1 MRRRELLRSLGVVGT
16 ALALGCEPQPA
27 TRTPAPDAS
36 AAAASPGRLPASG
49 PRFNVKDH
57 GATGDGSS
65 DDAAAI
71 AKAIAAA
78 IAAGPGATVFFPQG
92 RYLLRSTQRAQI
104 KTPYPAVA
112 GLSDLWAQRDA
123 HVLVQGARGL
133 TLLGDPG
140 AVLVMTS
147 YPAAG
152 VLLERCADVTLR
164 QFAIDWDPLPF
175 TQGTIVALDPS
186 AGTLD
191 LRTDA
196 NFPLPTEERFRVAT
210 QAFGSVR
217 GPRSPDVVKATAGF
231 SGDVSLLSMAGI
243 TRVGPDL
250 FRLPVVAAHLRGI
263 ASGDRFV
270 LPARTNGNGW
280 AIGHFFTERCT
291 LDRVTVHSSPTVAFM
306 AQHNEA
312 LTFRECVIEPLP
324 GSGRLLST
332 NADGIHCKYDRRGPL
347 VERCRFSGM
356 HDDGFTFH
364 SIGLRVLQAES
375 ANVLIV
381 ERNEFFRAGDEI
393 AVIGQTTGVTRG
405 TATIR
410 EAGLVRWRDRLAVR
424 LVSERPVSGVVG
436 FEALGETMLPA
447 NPESRTPL
455 ERRPDLV
462 ADLATLGSGFVV
474 RDSVFARFRGGGR
487 VYASDGK
494 VEGNRFE
501 QLSLHPIQLGMELFW
516 PEVYHANRVSI
527 SNNTFVGNVGR
538 ANVRIQ
544 DLLGNFRPARTLG
557 NREITIAQN
566 RFEGYGPDGA
576 IFVGNAD
583 GVSIT
588 GNTFA
593 GAADQPAVTL
603 GLARNIGVEATGSA
617 PTVLVLGAETERAS
631 VRVTGPV
638 SAAQRASAGFSGTQG
653 LAQWRYRAWDGTR
666 YTELAYDAGRELWLG
681 AAPLYV
687 ARDRQHPGNAADS
700 VRSWT
705 ADGDATVRIIGQVR
719 RLDAGGDGV
728 RAEIVHRN
736 ETIWT
741 AEIAAGDATGVP
753 HDVSRRVA
761 KGDDIHFRVAR
772 RGNANFDATS
782 WDPLIV

>member
-1 MRRRELLRSLGVVGT
+1 MLV
-16 ALALGCEPQPA
+16 LGCEAQQA

-36 AAAASPGRLPASG
+36 ASASGVSISG

-57 GATGDGSS
+57 GATGDGSG
-65 DDAAAI
+65 DDAGAI
-71 AKAIAAA
+71 AKTIAAA
-78 IAAGPGATVFFPQG
+78 IAAGPGATVFFPRG

-104 KTPYPAVA
+104 KTPYPSVP
-112 GLSDLWAQRDA
+112 GISDTWQQREA

-152 VLLERCADVTLR
+152 VLLERCVDVTLR
-164 QFAIDWDPLPF
+164 QLAIDYDPLPF

-191 LRTDA
+191 LRIDA

-210 QAFGSVR
+210 QTFGSVR
-217 GPRSPDVVKATAGF
+217 DPRAPDVVKVSAGMR
-231 SGDVSLLSMAGI
+231 GDVSLVSMGGI
-243 TRVGPDL
+243 TRLGPEL
-250 FRLPVVAAHLRGI
+250 FRLPVRANQQRGI
-263 ASGDRFV
+263 AAGDRFA

-280 AIGHFFTERCT
+280 AVGQFFSERCT
-291 LDRVTVHSSPTVAFM
+291 LDQVTVYSSPTVAFM

-347 VERCRFSGM
+347 IERCRFSGM

-364 SIGLRVLQAES
+364 SIGQRVLRVES

-393 AVIGQTTGVTRG
+393 AVVGQVTGATRG
-405 TATIR
+405 AATIR
-410 EAGLVRWRDRLAVR
+410 DAGLVRWTDRPAVR
-424 LVSERPVSGVVG
+424 LVLDRPVGGVVG
-436 FEALGETMLPA
+436 FEALGETVLPV
-447 NPESRTPL
+447 NPESTTPL

-474 RDSVFARFRGGGR
+474 RDSVFARFRGGNR
-487 VYASDGK
+487 VYATDGK
-494 VEGNRFE
+494 IEGNRFE
-501 QLSLHPIQLGMELFW
+501 QLSLRPIQLGLELYW
-516 PEVYHANRVSI
+516 PEVHHATRVGI
-527 SNNTFVGNVGR
+527 RNNTFVGNAGG

-544 DLLGNFRPARTLG
+544 DLLGNHRPAGTIG
-557 NREITIAQN
+557 NRDITIAQN
-566 RFEGYGPDGA
+566 RFEGYGSDGA

-583 GVSIT
+583 GISIT

-593 GAADQPAVTL
+593 GAADHPAVTL
-603 GLARNIGVEATGSA
+603 GLARNISLEAAGPA
-617 PTVLVLGAETERAS
+617 PTLLMLGAETERTS
-631 VRVTGPV
+631 LRVTGPV
-638 SAAQRASAGFSGTQG
+638 SQAHRASAGFSGTQG
-653 LAQWRYRAWDGTR
+653 VAQWRYRAWDGTR
-666 YTELAYDAGRELWLG
+666 YSELSYDAGRDMWLG
-681 AAPLYV
+681 ATTLWV
-687 ARDRQHPGNAADS
+687 ARERQHPGAAADA

-705 ADGDATVRIIGQVR
+705 ADGDATVRITGQVL
-719 RLDAGGDGV
+719 RLDPGGDGV
-728 RAEIVHRN
+728 RAEIVHRS
-736 ETIWT
+736 ETIWS
-741 AEIAAGDATGVP
+741 ADILVGDGAAS
-753 HDVSRRVA
+753 HDVSRRVT
-761 KGDDIHFRVAR
+761 KGDEIHFRVAR
-772 RGNANFDATS
+772 RANANFDITS
-782 WDPLIV
+782 WDPLIVATP